1 MLELVLLATCALL
14 GMAGIT
20 LINILA
26 FPRLRPAPP
35 PMTHRS
41 ISVLVP
47 ARNEAKVIAETVHSL
62 LTQEHPDLEILI
74 LDDNSTDGTAA
85 IACAAGAN
93 DPRLRVLAG
102 SPLPAGW
109 SGKPWACHQL
119 AQAASG
125 EWLIFA
131 DADVR
136 WQPGALAALAA
147 EMEWTQ
153 ADLLAVWPTQIT
165 ETWTE
170 RMIVPLM
177 ALAVIG
183 YLPAPL
189 VHHVPWRAFTAATG
203 QCLAFRRAAY
213 DAIGGHAAV
222 AATVLD
228 DMLLARAIKGRGL
241 RLRMV
246 DSAGLLLCRM
256 YCDWRSVRN
265 GFAKNIL
272 AGYGDRVLFL
282 ALGTLF
288 HWLVFLGPW
297 AWLALGWRGGPPG
310 WPLWPLVLGG
320 MGIGVRAITAAFT
333 RQRARDAWTLPLGV
347 LLMTWIAIRAVWW
360 RWRYGG
366 PQWKGRVI
374 TPAPQPRRR

>member
-1 MLELVLLATCALL
+1 MLELALLATCALL

-20 LINILA
+20 LINLLT
-26 FPRLRPAPP
+26 FPRLQPAPP
-35 PMTHRS
+35 PRTRRRIS
-41 ISVLVP
+41 ILVP
-47 ARNEAKVIAETVHSL
+47 ARNEAEVIAETVRSL
-62 LTQEHPDLEILI
+62 LAQEHPDLEILI
-74 LDDNSTDGTAA
+74 LDDDSTDGTAA
-85 IACAAGAN
+85 IARAVGAH

-102 SPLPAGW
+102 SPLPPGW

-125 EWLIFA
+125 EWLIFT

-136 WQPGALAALAA
+136 WRPGALSALAA
-147 EMEWTQ
+147 EMERTR
-153 ADLLAVWPTQIT
+153 ADLLAVWPMQIT
-165 ETWTE
+165 ETWAE

-183 YLPAPL
+183 YLPALL

-222 AATVLD
+222 AATVLE

-241 RLRMV
+241 RLRMA
-246 DSAGLLLCRM
+246 DSAGFLVCRM
-256 YCDWRSVRN
+256 YRDWRSVRD

-282 ALGTLF
+282 ALATLF

-297 AWLALGWRGGPPG
+297 IWLALGWRGGPPG
-310 WPLWPLVLGG
+310 WPLWPLALGG
-320 MGIGVRAITAAFT
+320 LGLGVRAVTAAFT
-333 RQRARDAWTLPLGV
+333 RQRARDAWTLPFAV

-374 TPAPQPRRR
+374 APAPQRRRR

>member
-1 MLELVLLATCALL
+1 MLELALLTTCVLL

-20 LINILA
+20 LINLLT
-26 FPRLRPAPP
+26 FPRLQPAPP
-35 PMTHRS
+35 SPTRRR

-47 ARNEAKVIAETVHSL
+47 ARNEAGIIAETVHSL
-62 LTQEHPDLEILI
+62 LAQELPDLEILI

-85 IACAAGAN
+85 VARAAGAN

-125 EWLIFA
+125 EWLIFT

-136 WQPGALAALAA
+136 WQRGALAALAA
-147 EMEWTQ
+147 EMERTQ

-165 ETWTE
+165 ETWAE

-189 VHHVPWRAFTAATG
+189 VHHVPWRAFTAANG

-222 AATVLD
+222 AASVLD

-246 DSAGLLLCRM
+246 DSAGFLTCRM
-256 YCDWRSVRN
+256 YHDWRSVRD

-282 ALGTLF
+282 ALGAFF
-288 HWLVFLGPW
+288 HWWVFIGPW
-297 AWLALGWRGGPPG
+297 AWLALGWRGDPPG
-310 WPLWPLVLGG
+310 WPFWPLALGG
-320 MGIGVRAITAAFT
+320 LGIAVRAITAAFT
-333 RQRARDAWTLPLGV
+333 GQRARDAWTLPLAV
-347 LLMTWIAIRAVWW
+347 LLMTWIAVRAVWW

-374 TPAPQPRRR
+374 APAPRPRRR

>member
-1 MLELVLLATCALL
+1 MLELALLITCALL
-14 GMAGIT
+14 GMTGIT
-20 LINILA
+20 LINLLT
-26 FPRLRPAPP
+26 FPRLRPASSPAA
-35 PMTHRS
+35 RRR

-47 ARNEAKVIAETVHSL
+47 ARNEAEVIAETVRSL
-62 LTQEHPDLEILI
+62 LAQELPDLEILI

-85 IACAAGAN
+85 IAWAAGAH

-102 SPLPAGW
+102 SPLPTGW

-119 AQAASG
+119 AQAANG
-125 EWLIFA
+125 EWLIFT

-147 EMEWTQ
+147 EMERTH
-153 ADLLAVWPTQIT
+153 ADLLTVWPTQVT
-165 ETWTE
+165 ETWAE

-183 YLPAPL
+183 YLPAVL

-203 QCLAFRRAAY
+203 QCLAFRRVAY

-228 DMLLARAIKGRGL
+228 DMRLARAIKKRGL
-241 RLRMV
+241 RLRMA
-246 DSAGLLLCRM
+246 DSAGLLVCRM
-256 YCDWRSVRN
+256 YRDWPTVRD

-282 ALGTLF
+282 ALATLF

-297 AWLALGWRGGPPG
+297 IWLALGRRGDLPG
-310 WPLWPLVLGG
+310 WPLWPLALGG
-320 MGIGVRAITAAFT
+320 LGLGVRAVTAAFT
-333 RQRARDAWTLPLGV
+333 RQRARDAWTLPLAV
-347 LLMTWIAIRAVWW
+347 LLMTWIAIRSVWW
-360 RWRYGG
+360 HWRYGG

-374 TPAPQPRRR
+374 TPAPRHGR